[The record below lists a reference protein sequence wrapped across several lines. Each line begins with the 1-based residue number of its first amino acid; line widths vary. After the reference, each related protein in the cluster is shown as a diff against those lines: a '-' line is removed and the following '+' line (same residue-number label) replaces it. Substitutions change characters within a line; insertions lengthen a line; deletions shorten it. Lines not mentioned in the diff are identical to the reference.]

1 MTRTVDRVLTER
13 FALQHDELAEA
24 DFADVR
30 QRARRLPSG
39 RRLMS
44 WRLPTRVVLVAAVI
58 AVTAI
63 GAATAFAVH
72 ALTQSPVT
80 QGFSA
85 LTDPALPDVT
95 PTTPG
100 LTPNVDRGLREVLG
114 DDYTAKKVGDSA
126 WLGQRGGM
134 FLGQRGNALCEIVV
148 PGAGQCTDHLD
159 GDVWLMGD
167 MGRTSE
173 TSPFSVHFYGF
184 ARDDVAAIRVT
195 TSNGNVTSLPV
206 KHNAFQTILTHT
218 SFADITAIEV
228 VSTSGQTTAIDPRT
242 YFPATLPPFTT
253 TTPSTSP

>member
-1 MTRTVDRVLTER
+1 M
-13 FALQHDELAEA
+13 
-24 DFADVR
+24 
-30 QRARRLPSG
+30 
-39 RRLMS
+39 
-44 WRLPTRVVLVAAVI
+44 LVAAVV
-58 AVTAI
+58 AVATI
-63 GAATAFAVH
+63 GAATAFAVR

-80 QGFSA
+80 HGFSA
-85 LTDPALPDVT
+85 LTDPTVPDVT
-95 PTTPG
+95 PSTPG

-114 DDYTAKKVGDSA
+114 DDYTAKRVGDSV

-134 FLGQRGNALCEIVV
+134 FLGQRGGALCEIVV

-173 TSPFSVHFYGF
+173 TAPPSVHIYGF

-195 TSNGNVTSLPV
+195 TSNGTVTSLPV
-206 KHNAFQTILTHT
+206 EHNAFQTILTHT

-242 YFPATLPPFTT
+242 YFPATLPTFTT
-253 TTPSTSP
+253 TTTP